1 MFTETPRSNEAVL
14 HPPAPSARAEALILA
29 LLAVVFLGRVVGQA
43 IVALSAPRW
52 LPPMEEWYSGLIPYP
67 VLLPIQIL
75 ILALQA
81 RISWDL
87 WHGAGLFARRSPRL
101 GVILIWFALIYFMVM
116 LSRYVIT
123 MALFPERR
131 WFGHAI
137 PIFFH
142 WVLAGYLFAWS
153 RYHRGRA

>member
-1 MFTETPRSNEAVL
+1 MAV
-14 HPPAPSARAEALILA
+14 PYSPGASGKAEALILA
-29 LLAVVFLGRVVGQA
+29 LLALAFLGRVAGQVV
-43 IVALSAPRW
+43 VALAAPAW
-52 LPPMEEWYSGLIPYP
+52 LPPMEEWYSGLLPYP
-67 VLLPIQIL
+67 VLLPIQGVIL
-75 ILALQA
+75 TVQA

-87 WHGAGLFARRSPRL
+87 WRGTGRFARRSSHL
-101 GVILIWFALIYFMVM
+101 GAALMWLALIYFIVM

-142 WVLAGYLFAWS
+142 WVLAGYLFVWS
-153 RYHRGRA
+153 RYHRGRGTA